1 MGSGS
6 GVSPSLRVVQQVA
19 ASKGIEPAELEPPL
33 HEILDPDA
41 LDTLVRSMTRQP
53 EPSAGAV
60 EFVYQDW
67 RVRVD
72 SAGTVDVTARGQVSD
87 SSPKSADDS
96 RSDRQ

>member
-19 ASKGIEPAELEPPL
+19 ASKGIEPADLDPPL

-41 LDTLVRSMTRQP
+41 LDTLIRSMARQP
-53 EPSAGAV
+53 NPADGAV
-60 EFVYQDW
+60 EFVYRDC

-72 SAGTVDVTARGQVSD
+72 SAGGVDVTVLNQVSD
-87 SSPKSADDS
+87 SSPSSADDS
-96 RSDRQ
+96 RSN